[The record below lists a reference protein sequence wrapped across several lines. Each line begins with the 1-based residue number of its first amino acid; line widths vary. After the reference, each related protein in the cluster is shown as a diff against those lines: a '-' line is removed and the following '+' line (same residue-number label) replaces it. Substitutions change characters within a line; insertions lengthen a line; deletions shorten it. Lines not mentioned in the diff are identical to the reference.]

1 VNELGKAG
9 QTPLH
14 FALLGPHLDML
25 SLLIEK
31 GADVNAHD
39 SQGASPLDDAVWRG
53 QLDAVAMLLAHG
65 ARLNDPHTQTGAT
78 PVNEA
83 AFRGNTQVIRYL
95 LGFHPDLSIPD
106 QRGYT
111 PLDNAIRMRKED
123 AALVL
128 LEAEPQERQTPEFFA
143 KAMAAVIGSDQV
155 LLARA
160 LISHGVEVNT
170 ALPSGYTPLD
180 IAAFDGAVKVTRFL
194 LESGADP
201 NLEGKDGTTPLEDAS
216 AKGFDVLAGM
226 LLDHGALVNHPN
238 TGSGSTPLY
247 SAALFGNVSLVKL
260 LLARGANPLICGTN
274 RKSPYQA
281 ALENGQGEV
290 AAEIRDHGGA
300 SRCQ

>member
-194 LESGADP
+194 LE
-201 NLEGKDGTTPLEDAS
+201 DAS

-274 RKSPYQA
+274 RKSPYRA
-281 ALENGQGEV
+281 ALENGHGEV
-290 AAEIRDHGGA
+290 AVEIRDHGGA